1 MELTPD
7 LLRHLERLSK
17 LRLSPEEEALLL
29 QDLNRILAFVEALPL
44 VEEGE
49 EEPPTGHLRKD
60 EPRPGLSQEEALAL
74 APEGEEGFFRVPK
87 VLEW

>member
-7 LLRHLERLSK
+7 LLRHLESLSK
-17 LRLSPEEEALLL
+17 LKLSPEEEALLL
-29 QDLNRILAFVEALPL
+29 QDLNRILAFVEALPE

-49 EEPPTGHLRKD
+49 EEPPTGRLRKD

-74 APEGEEGFFRVPK
+74 APEREEGFFRVPK

>member
-29 QDLNRILAFVEALPL
+29 QDLNRILAFVEALPR

-49 EEPPTGHLRKD
+49 EEPPTGRLRKD